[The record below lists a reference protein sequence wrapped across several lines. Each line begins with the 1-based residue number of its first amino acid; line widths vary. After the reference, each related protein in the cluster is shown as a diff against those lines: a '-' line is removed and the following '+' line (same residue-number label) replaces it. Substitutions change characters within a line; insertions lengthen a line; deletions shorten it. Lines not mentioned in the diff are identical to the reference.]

1 MGEVRKETSKCDVWS
16 GLEGVESLKN
26 RNDKARAAMNFE
38 KTFLFMGQMSM
49 EFLLVKE
56 FCAYI

>member
-1 MGEVRKETSKCDVWS
+1 MRKETCKCDVWS

-26 RNDKARAAMNFE
+26 RNDKTRAAMNFE
-38 KTFLFMGQMSM
+38 KIFLLMGQMPM

-56 FCAYI
+56 FYAYI

>member
-1 MGEVRKETSKCDVWS
+1 MGEVRKETCKCDVWS

-26 RNDKARAAMNFE
+26 RNDKTRSAMNFE
-38 KTFLFMGQMSM
+38 KNFLLMGQMPM

-56 FCAYI
+56 FCSYI